1 MVKESSQKV
10 DKAAM
15 ERLLEA
21 RQGTAE
27 EIILRLAWQQGLA
40 RDEIQRLSWPDVS
53 FEGEGQLHLPDRST
67 PWNRDAGPA

>member
-1 MVKESSQKV
+1 MVKESSQKI

-40 RDEIQRLSWPDVS
+40 RDEIQRLSWP
-53 FEGEGQLHLPDRST
+53 
-67 PWNRDAGPA
+67 